1 MNLPQTQEH
10 KVTVA
15 AKTTL
20 AAGVVE
26 LELASEDGNDLP
38 QWEPGAHVDLI
49 LPSGAVR
56 QYSLCG
62 DPSQLSSYKV
72 SVLLDEKGR
81 GGSRE
86 VHEAVDAGAIL
97 TIKGPR
103 NHFPLGDHQSYL
115 FIAGGIGI
123 TPMLAM
129 ARKVS
134 AAGLKWRLIYG
145 GRSLE
150 TMAYLPE
157 IAELVGGDVEL
168 VPADTKGIPDIKGAI
183 ETSDGAHVYTC
194 GPEPMLRV
202 VEENTKAIL
211 GDEFFHFER
220 FGADPNAV
228 AADTDGD
235 TAFEVELATTG
246 KTLTVAAN
254 QKLIDVVRSVVPGV
268 PFSCEQ
274 GYCGSCETGVLAGIP
289 LHRDQLLTEEERAC
303 NDTMMICVGRSKTPK
318 LTLDI

>member
-10 KVTVA
+10 KVRVA

-20 AAGVVE
+20 ATGVVE
-26 LELASEDGNDLP
+26 LELAAEAGGLP
-38 QWEPGAHVDLI
+38 AWEPGAHIDLV
-49 LPSGAVR
+49 LPSGTVR

-62 DPSQLSSYKV
+62 DPQQLSTYKV
-72 SVLLDEKGR
+72 AVLLDEKGR

-86 VHEAVDAGAIL
+86 VHESLDTDTVLSIR
-97 TIKGPR
+97 GPR
-103 NHFPLGDHQSYL
+103 NHFPLGEHDSYL

-129 ARKVS
+129 AREVA
-134 AAGLKWRLIYG
+134 AAGKKWRLIYG

-150 TMAYLPE
+150 TMAYLQD
-157 IAELVGGDVEL
+157 IAALEGGEVQL
-168 VPADTKGIPDIKGAI
+168 VPADTKGIPDIKGAV
-183 ETSDGAHVYTC
+183 ENAAGAHVYTC

-202 VEENTKAIL
+202 VEEHAKAIL
-211 GDEFFHFER
+211 GEANFHFER

-228 AADTDGD
+228 VADTESDN
-235 TAFEVELATTG
+235 AFEVELATTG
-246 KTLTVAAN
+246 KTLTVAAD
-254 QKLIDVVRSVVPGV
+254 QKLIDVVRSVVPSV

-303 NDTMMICVGRSKTPK
+303 NDTMMICVGRSKSPK
-318 LTLDI
+318 LVLDI

>member
-1 MNLPQTQEH
+1 MNLPQNQEH
-10 KVTVA
+10 KVRVA

-26 LELASEDGNDLP
+26 LELASEDGSDLP
-38 QWEPGAHVDLI
+38 VWEPGAHVDLI
-49 LPSGAVR
+49 LPSGTVR

-62 DPSQLSSYKV
+62 DPGYLPAYKV
-72 SVLLDEKGR
+72 AVLLDEKGR

-86 VHEAVDAGAIL
+86 VHEVLDPGTVV

-103 NHFPLGDHQSYL
+103 NHFPLGDHASYL

-129 ARKVS
+129 ARQVS

-157 IAELVGGDVEL
+157 IAELEGGEVEL

-183 ETSDGAHVYTC
+183 ENADGAHVYTC

-211 GDEFFHFER
+211 GEDLFHFER

-228 AADTDGD
+228 IADTEGD

-246 KTLTVAAN
+246 KTLTVGAN
-254 QKLIDVVRSVVPGV
+254 QKLIDVVRSVVPNV

-289 LHRDQLLTEEERAC
+289 LHRDQLLTDDERAC

>member
-1 MNLPQTQEH
+1 MNLPQNQEH
-10 KVTVA
+10 KVRVA
-15 AKTTL
+15 AKTAL
-20 AAGVVE
+20 ATGVVE
-26 LELASEDGNDLP
+26 LELASEDGSDLP
-38 QWEPGAHVDLI
+38 VWEPGAHVDLI
-49 LPSGAVR
+49 LPSGTVR

-62 DPSQLSSYKV
+62 DPGYLSAYKV
-72 SVLLDEKGR
+72 AVLLDEKGR

-86 VHEAVDAGAIL
+86 VHEGLETGTVV
-97 TIKGPR
+97 TIRGPR
-103 NHFPLGDHQSYL
+103 NHFPLGEHESYL

-129 ARKVS
+129 ARKV
-134 AAGLKWRLIYG
+134 AAEGRNWRLIYG
-145 GRSLE
+145 GRSLD

-157 IAELVGGDVEL
+157 IKALKGGKVEL

-183 ETSDGAHVYTC
+183 ENATGAHVYTC

-202 VEENTKAIL
+202 VEENTKALL
-211 GDEFFHFER
+211 GADFFHFER

-228 AADTDGD
+228 PEDTDGD

-246 KTLTVAAN
+246 KTLTVAAD
-254 QKLIDVVRSVVPGV
+254 QKLIDVVRKVVPSV

-289 LHRDQLLTEEERAC
+289 LHRDQLLTEDERAC
-303 NDTMMICVGRSKTPK
+303 NDTMMICVGRSRSPK
-318 LTLDI
+318 LVLDI